1 MSQPDN
7 FSLDSYVLIVLN
19 WSVLLESLAG
29 QSKSCSW
36 QTRLCRAASPAVRT
50 HHCGPSTQLECTCQ
64 CQGKKVLTY
73 VRMVLETPPIWLY
86 SDFFNF
92 IVTTDENLTLW
103 HWNIKMVQWNHNYET
118 SVDRVKLWC
127 THASV
132 QWWHFLSHCLADRDL
147 IEEAKRTVYDYMV
160 T

>member
-1 MSQPDN
+1 MSQPDH
-7 FSLDSYVLIVLN
+7 FSLDSYLLIVLN

-36 QTRLCRAASPAVRT
+36 QTLLCRAASPAVRT

-86 SDFFNF
+86 SDFFDF

-118 SVDRVKLWC
+118 RVWIELNCDPHMLLSSDDTFSLTAWQKEILSKKLKGQFMIIW
-127 THASV
+127 
-132 QWWHFLSHCLADRDL
+132 
-147 IEEAKRTVYDYMV
+147 
-160 T
+160 

>member
-1 MSQPDN
+1 MHQLMSEPD
-7 FSLDSYVLIVLN
+7 FSLDSYLFIVLK

-36 QTRLCRAASPAVRT
+36 QTLLCRAASPAVRT

-64 CQGKKVLTY
+64 CQGKKVLIY
-73 VRMVLETPPIWLY
+73 VRMVLETPSIWLY
-86 SDFFNF
+86 SDFFYF

-118 SVDRVKLWC
+118 RVWLEVNC
-127 THASV
+127 DPHMLLSNDDTFSLTAST
-132 QWWHFLSHCLADRDL
+132 DRDL
-147 IEEAKRTVYDYMV
+147 T
-160 T
+160 